1 MDTVVPGALG
11 SFLYVMVAALQLGG
25 ILRTKPASRALI
37 LGLTSLAALA
47 HLIAVVGLL
56 FPPEGLHL
64 GLFRVAALVSLA
76 MVILI
81 LAFTFTRPLENLF
94 VVLLPIAALTLVGA
108 LAFDSPFTPL
118 PDPAPGLVIH
128 VILAIL
134 AYAVLAVAV
143 AQALVTGWQESQ
155 LRKRRAFTLLT
166 NLPPL
171 QTMERLLF
179 EILWVGLALLTLAIA
194 SGMYFLEDIF
204 EQRVVHHT
212 VLSISSWV
220 VFAVLLWGR
229 HQLGWRGR
237 TAIRWTMTGFLLLVL
252 AYFGSKYVIEII
264 LGG

>member
-11 SFLYVMVAALQLGG
+11 SFLYVMGATLQLGG
-25 ILRTKPASRALI
+25 ILREQPASRRLI

-47 HLIAVVGLL
+47 HLIAVAGLM
-56 FPPEGLHL
+56 FTPEGLHL

-76 MVILI
+76 MVLLI
-81 LAFTFTRPLENLF
+81 LALAFTRPLENLF
-94 VVLLPIAALTLVGA
+94 VVLLPLAALTLIGA
-108 LAFDSPFTPL
+108 LVLDSPFAPL
-118 PDPAPGLVIH
+118 PDPEYGLVIH

-155 LRKRRAFTLLT
+155 LRKRRSFTVLT

-179 EILWVGLALLTLAIA
+179 EMLWVGLALLTLAIA
-194 SGMYFLEDIF
+194 SGVYFLDDMF

-220 VFAVLLWGR
+220 IFAILLWGR
-229 HQLGWRGR
+229 HRLGWRGR
-237 TAIRWTMTGFLLLVL
+237 TAIRWTLTGFLMLVL
-252 AYFGSKYVIEII
+252 AYFGSKLVIEII